1 VQLTTVVSAML
12 TKSDDGRWSVHILVR
27 GCDSPLIFNEELGP
41 FGRDE
46 QVYESLCALVKEL
59 VDNATG

>member
-1 VQLTTVVSAML
+1 ML